1 MEPIPANATGAW
13 CTIKYHDEDNTLSP
27 VFFSFGEYDE
37 EKDQKYDSLGH
48 SDDVVFFYTTPDELP
63 LLMTDDSEDFLV
75 LSVDEYEY
83 NFGMN
88 NPTWGQKV

>member
-37 EKDQKYDSLGH
+37 DKDMVYDSLGH
-48 SDDVVFFYTTPDELP
+48 RDDLVFYYTTPDELP
-63 LLMTDDSEDFLV
+63 LLMTEGGHDFQV
-75 LSVDEYEY
+75 LSVEYYE
-83 NFGMN
+83 
-88 NPTWGQKV
+88 VAR

>member
-37 EKDQKYDSLGH
+37 GKDMVYDSLGH
-48 SDDVVFFYTTPDELP
+48 RDDLVFFYTSPEELP
-63 LLMTDDSEDFLV
+63 DLMTDEGEDFQV
-75 LSVDEYEY
+75 LSVEYYE
-83 NFGMN
+83 
-88 NPTWGQKV
+88 VAR

>member
-37 EKDQKYDSLGH
+37 DKDMVYDSLGH
-48 SDDVVFFYTTPDELP
+48 RDDLVFFYTSPEELP
-63 LLMTDDSEDFLV
+63 DLMTDWGQDFQV
-75 LSVDEYEY
+75 LSIDGYEVEV
-83 NFGMN
+83 NA
-88 NPTWGQKV
+88 

>member
-13 CTIKYHDEDNTLSP
+13 CAIKYHDEDNTLSP

-88 NPTWGQKV
+88 NPTWGQKA